1 MTPSLQPVS
10 SNASG
15 PVIADT
21 RKKSEQDSMIT
32 HMSNLFGLIMTF
44 MCKGCQGKDE
54 RGRPHFTPL
63 LDTAR
68 QGISST

>member
-1 MTPSLQPVS
+1 MVPSLQPVS

-15 PVIADT
+15 PVADT
-21 RKKSEQDSMIT
+21 RRKSELDSIIT
-32 HMSNLFGLIMTF
+32 QMSNLFGLAMLF
-44 MCKGCQGKDE
+44 LSKGCKGKDE
-54 RGRPHFTPL
+54 RGRTHFVPL